1 MHNRYPTRLFGVFL
15 AIATASLLSACG
27 SNTYGPPPPNGAPQ
41 NWGQQHY
48 LDVQKYREQNEDRM
62 N

>member
-1 MHNRYPTRLFGVFL
+1 M
-15 AIATASLLSACG
+15 SLLIHVRPIGMALVIAMPLLLTACNN
-27 SNTYGPPPPNGAPQ
+27 NTYGPPPNGVPQ

-48 LDVQKYREQNEDRM
+48 LDVQKYREQNENRM

>member
-1 MHNRYPTRLFGVFL
+1 MSPSIRARPIGVALVIAMPLLL
-15 AIATASLLSACG
+15 AACN
-27 SNTYGPPPPNGAPQ
+27 NTYGPPPNGAPQ

-48 LDVQKYREQNEDRM
+48 LDVQKYREQNENRM